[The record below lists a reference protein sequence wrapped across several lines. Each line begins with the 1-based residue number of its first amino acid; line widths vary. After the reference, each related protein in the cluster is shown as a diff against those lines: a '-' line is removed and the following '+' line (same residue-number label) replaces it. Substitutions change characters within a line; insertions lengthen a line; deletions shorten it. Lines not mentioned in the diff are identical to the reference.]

1 MRVAMAREGRTVLE
15 AGVDLVH
22 GVVRTRIAVMPGV
35 DVGIIAFI
43 PCLYGDHCY
52 SSTMRVA
59 IIGEG
64 HAPEYKN

>member
-1 MRVAMAREGRTVLE
+1 MLE

-64 HAPEYKN
+64 LASGYMN